1 MRTRITPRITPRIT
15 QVLLAGAA
23 AATAALALSA
33 APASAVAATFTVS
46 PGGSITGTA
55 GTTTLKDTTTGNS
68 LTCSSAK
75 ATGSLKS
82 GSGLSG
88 TGIGSITGTTFTTCK
103 GPLGLTFTV
112 TQSGTWSVN
121 LTSNSGAVSTGFV
134 SSVKASLSGPDCS
147 ATVTGSADASYSN
160 TTGVLTFKSVAGS
173 GHTLTVSGVSGCLGL
188 INNGDTSTFSGAF
201 TISPAQTI
209 T

>member
-1 MRTRITPRITPRIT
+1 MRTRLTRRII
-15 QVLLAGAA
+15 QALLAGAA
-23 AATAALALSA
+23 AATAALALSV
-33 APASAVAATFTVS
+33 APASALTQTFTVS

-55 GTTTLKDTTTGNS
+55 GTTTLKDTTSGNS

-75 ATGSLKS
+75 ASGSLKS

-88 TGIGSITGTTFTTCK
+88 TGIGSITSTTFTTCK
-103 GPLGLTFTV
+103 GPLGLTFSV

-121 LTSNSGAVSTGFV
+121 ITSEAGGVSTGFV
-134 SSVKASLSGPDCS
+134 SNVKASLSGPDCS
-147 ATVTGSADASYSN
+147 ATVTGSADATYSN
-160 TTGVLTFKSVAGS
+160 SSAALTFKAVTGS
-173 GHTLTVSGVSGCLGL
+173 GHTLKVSGVNGCLGL